1 MTVRHQIPFLFS
13 EEKEKS
19 LKKYLDS
26 NEPRIL
32 VPRSYIK
39 NELSQSQHDSY
50 FNSFKNNPSISVN
63 TDEPQQL
70 PGEMPAE

>member
-1 MTVRHQIPFLFS
+1 MRHQIPFLVN

-39 NELSQSQHDSY
+39 NELS
-50 FNSFKNNPSISVN
+50 
-63 TDEPQQL
+63 
-70 PGEMPAE
+70 